1 MPSFMQGLSVAVPR
15 HSLQAE
21 GRHLLELAAVLP
33 EQVTKV
39 HTLKCQET
47 SCFRIESGPMATH
60 RQRSARALTPQTGLR
75 SGARCRVFYCNFNLS
90 MKINDSFSQF

>member
-21 GRHLLELAAVLP
+21 GGHLLELAAVLP

-75 SGARCRVFYCNFNLS
+75 SGACCRVFYCNFNLS